1 MPTREYEVRV
11 SGLVPADVLIE
22 LGDVEVTTQ
31 ELRTVL
37 SGTFPDQAALYGFL
51 HRLRSLGLDIVEIR
65 RVQGTRD
72 ATIEEPWHEERNA
85 GTGPSDV

>member
-22 LGDVEVTTQ
+22 LGDIEVSTQ

-51 HRLRSLGLDIVEIR
+51 HRLRGFGLDVVEVR
-65 RVQGTRD
+65 RVQT
-72 ATIEEPWHEERNA
+72 APEPTKDGPRHEERDA
-85 GTGPSDV
+85 GTTPSDV